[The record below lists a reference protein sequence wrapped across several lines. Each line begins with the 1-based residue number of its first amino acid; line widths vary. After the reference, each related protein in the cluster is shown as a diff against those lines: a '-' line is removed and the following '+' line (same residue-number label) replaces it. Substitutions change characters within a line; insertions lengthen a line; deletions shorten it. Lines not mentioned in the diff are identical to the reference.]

1 MCTKHMETCGPGDT
15 DVGDGEGRR
24 RKEERSCESVS
35 VSEMNYWQEK
45 KKKSFWLTVQLDRC

>member
-1 MCTKHMETCGPGDT
+1 MSTKHMETCGPGDT
-15 DVGDGEGRR
+15 DVGGGEGRR

-45 KKKSFWLTVQLDRC
+45 KRVPLADSAAR